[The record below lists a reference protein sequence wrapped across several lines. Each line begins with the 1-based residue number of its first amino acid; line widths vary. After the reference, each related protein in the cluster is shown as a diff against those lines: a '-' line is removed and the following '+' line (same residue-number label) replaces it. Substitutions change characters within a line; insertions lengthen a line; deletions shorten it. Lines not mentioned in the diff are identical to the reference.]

1 MKIWHLSKVIL
12 YLTLAVLIF
21 VFNNAIMSYV
31 GFLVGGIVLLYAA
44 EELIVFAVKK
54 ELFNNPY
61 HLFDG
66 IAQILIGAI
75 LFIVSDDIVKVCIVW
90 GVWSILRESKELA
103 EAIDKLPKYRSEIIN
118 IIESVVVIVLSF
130 FMIVHP
136 DDQHARLHVFLLAAE
151 LIIVVMFYFMEVLR
165 DKIISKRKKLKG
177 EDYDESEE
185 KISI

>member
-12 YLTLAVLIF
+12 YLTLAILIF
-21 VFNNAIMSYV
+21 VFNNEIMPYV
-31 GFLVGGIVLLYAA
+31 GILVGGVVCIYAA
-44 EELIVFAVKK
+44 EELLIFAIKK

-66 IAQILIGAI
+66 IAQLLIGAI
-75 LFIVSDDIVKVCIVW
+75 LFVVSSDIIKVCIVW

-103 EAIDKLPKYRSEIIN
+103 EAIDQLSKYLSGIIN
-118 IIESVVVIVLSF
+118 IIESVVVIILSF

-136 DDQHARLHVFLLAAE
+136 DDAHARLHVFLLAAE
-151 LIIVVMFYFMEVLR
+151 LIIVVLFYFMEVLR
-165 DKIISKRKKLKG
+165 DKIILKRKRLKG
-177 EDYDESEE
+177 ENYDKSDE